1 MTLSNGPNESCEWP
15 PDPKEHKPQVPSC
28 NSRDAWDHQH
38 HHKLVSSFVFTV
50 YHLELIE
57 KLYKESADEDKII
70 TLLRR
75 KFLENIVYV
84 CISQLAYWLLW
95 ILPTKTA
102 DEHLEAPWSWL
113 HSQGQN
119 NMHALCRQITKTG
132 VRKRLAYTCLVYSQT
147 HKPGKSLIH
156 REGRDDGERDENSVI
171 LPHTSPHT
179 NME

>member
-119 NMHALCRQITKTG
+119 NMHALCKQTDHKDRYEEEAGIYMPG
-132 VRKRLAYTCLVYSQT
+132 LFPNSQT
-147 HKPGKSLIH
+147 RQVTHPQGGK
-156 REGRDDGERDENSVI
+156 RWWWKRWK
-171 LPHTSPHT
+171 
-179 NME
+179 